1 MSVRSARPRH
11 PAPYL
16 FGLLTIALTPAFSAG
31 EPKASRSLF
40 DLPADAAEA
49 SLRRFSE
56 QAGCEVL
63 FATRVTRGV
72 RTNSVKGE
80 LSTIEAIDAL
90 LADTGLVAVH
100 DQKTGFIS
108 VRRETP
114 EETRARKKAAAGKAV
129 PATSENQ
136 PPRTQGTMKHRSLLT
151 KIFTAIALAI
161 SPALNA
167 AEGTGGVSGSIFNPA
182 TGEFVRNAEVRI
194 EGTNL
199 VTYSGDGGTYV
210 LPGVPAGDVTVS
222 VTYTG
227 YKRESATVQIPS
239 NGNTV
244 LNFELRGATFGSS
257 RNDTVV
263 MQQFVVS
270 SEREGNAKAIM
281 EQRAALN
288 IRTVVSADNF
298 GDVTGGNIGEFIKYL
313 PGVVM
318 DYNNSDARAARIGG
332 LDPRYVGVTID
343 GMNVA
348 SAASAAFGANSRQFE
363 FEQASIY
370 GTESIEINK
379 TTTAS
384 MDADAP
390 AGRINLRSRNAFDR
404 KGREITAQVTLSAN
418 EYAMTLSKRPGPYNS
433 DSYRAL
439 PGIVLS
445 YAESFRQ
452 RFGIQLSVGAN
463 TLYTEQSEVTNTFNF
478 ASPDAIPVVQT
489 ITFRDAPI
497 INTRASYN
505 LATDFRMNPDLV
517 FSFRTSGSH
526 LDSNPYN
533 RTLVMQANL
542 AQISPNSTLTRVEA
556 LPTANANTRI
566 QMNTSR
572 RNKRNTT
579 VSYAPKLEFKR
590 GDLTMTAAGAYSRS
604 RTAYESMNDGYF
616 TNVGTRITR
625 MGWTA
630 ERSGTDTLDW
640 NIAQTS
646 GLSWNDPQNYNRQ
659 DAYANNVAEQ
669 RQIGRSQV
677 WVGQFDALKTFN
689 LILPVRLNAGLKSK
703 LTTFDLDQSGNMQWT
718 YAGPTGSQLA
728 ATSTIPT
735 STRSPFDPKQGGNV
749 PGLNL
754 PRPDPYATFD
764 LYEAN
769 PGHFVPNLV
778 NNQIVKNYSS
788 RSIKEQVDAMFLE
801 SNTRWRNLRFNLGIR
816 HERTRIVSKVAKVL
830 PNSEVI
836 AAGFTPGTIAFTDY
850 QYDYGRREKRYG
862 EYGNTFLSG
871 GAKYAFTDKLHL
883 QVAASQS
890 ISRPSYSNLA
900 GVVTVDTTN
909 QIVRIPNPELK
920 PETSDKYFVSL
931 QYYIEPAGTLSLSG
945 YKLFVAD
952 MGTLDREL
960 TPEEAG
966 YGDDPDYFG
975 YTFVRPG
982 NSSEAIRID
991 GVELEYSQQLVFL
1004 PGIWRGLSVFGSLSR
1019 ARASMRVPLH
1029 VPKSANGGVRF
1040 RLGNFNAQLRSTW
1053 VSSRLNST
1061 NATQGIYQYERI
1073 MFDFSGGYK
1082 LNNTYEITLT
1092 GRNIL
1097 NSPIA
1102 TYSNNPGNLRSR
1114 AYFGAAWTLG
1124 VRGRF

>member
-1 MSVRSARPRH
+1 
-11 PAPYL
+11 
-16 FGLLTIALTPAFSAG
+16 
-31 EPKASRSLF
+31 
-40 DLPADAAEA
+40 
-49 SLRRFSE
+49 
-56 QAGCEVL
+56 
-63 FATRVTRGV
+63 
-72 RTNSVKGE
+72 
-80 LSTIEAIDAL
+80 
-90 LADTGLVAVH
+90 
-100 DQKTGFIS
+100 
-108 VRRETP
+108 
-114 EETRARKKAAAGKAV
+114 
-129 PATSENQ
+129 
-136 PPRTQGTMKHRSLLT
+136 MKQRSLLT
-151 KIFTAIALAI
+151 NIIAALALAI
-161 SPALNA
+161 SPTLNA
-167 AEGTGGVSGSIFNPA
+167 AEGTGIVSGNIFNPA
-182 TGEFVRNAEVRI
+182 TGEFVRNAEVRV

-199 VTYSGDGGTYV
+199 VTYSGEGGAYV

-227 YKRESATVQIPS
+227 YQRESASVRIQS
-239 NGNTV
+239 DGNIV
-244 LNFELRGATFGSS
+244 HDFELKGATFGSS
-257 RNDTVV
+257 QNDTVV
-263 MQQFVVS
+263 MQQFVVA

-288 IRTVVSADNF
+288 IKTVVSSDNF

-370 GTESIEINK
+370 GTDSIEINK

-404 KGREITAQVTLSAN
+404 KGREITAQLTLSAN
-418 EYAMTLSKRPGPYNS
+418 EYAMTLGKKPGPYDS
-433 DSYRAL
+433 DSYRVL

-452 RFGIQLSVGAN
+452 RFGVQLSVGAN

-478 ASPDAIPVVQT
+478 ASSEAAPVIQT

-505 LATDFRMNPDLV
+505 LATDFRVNPDLV

-542 AQISPNSTLTRVEA
+542 AQISPDSTLTKVEA
-556 LPTANANTRI
+556 LATANANTRI

-579 VSYAPKLEFKR
+579 VSYAPKVEFKR
-590 GDLTMTAAGAYSRS
+590 GDVTLTAAGAYSRS
-604 RTAYESMNDGYF
+604 RTAYESMNAGYF

-640 NIAQTS
+640 SVMQTS
-646 GLSWNDPQNYNRQ
+646 GLSWDDPLNYNRQ
-659 DAYANNVAEQ
+659 DAYTNNVVEQ
-669 RQIGRSQV
+669 RQVGRSQV
-677 WVGQFDALKTFN
+677 WAGQFDAQKTFN
-689 LILPVRLNAGLKSK
+689 LILPVRLSAGLKSK
-703 LTTFDLDQSGNMQWT
+703 LTTFDLDQSGNIQWT

-728 ATSTIPT
+728 PTTIVPT
-735 STRSPFDPKQGGNV
+735 VTRYTFDPKQGGNV
-749 PGLNL
+749 PSLNL
-754 PRPDPYATFD
+754 PRPDPYATYD
-764 LYEAN
+764 LYAAN
-769 PGHFVPNLV
+769 PEHFAANLV
-778 NNQIVKNYSS
+778 SNHIAKNYSS
-788 RSIKEQVDAMFLE
+788 RSIKEQVDAMYLE
-801 SNTRWRNLRFNLGIR
+801 SNTNWRNLRFNLGIR

-830 PNSEVI
+830 PNSDVI
-836 AAGFTPGTIAFTDY
+836 AAGFTSGTIDFTDY
-850 QYDYGRREKRYG
+850 QYSYGQRLQRHG

-871 GAKYAFTDKLHL
+871 GAKYAITDKLHL
-883 QVAASQS
+883 QLAASQS

-909 QIVRIPNPELK
+909 QIVRVPNPELK

-945 YKLFVAD
+945 YKLFVED
-952 MGTLDREL
+952 MGTMDRTL
-960 TPEEAG
+960 TAEEAG

-982 NSSEAIRID
+982 NSSAGIRID

-1004 PGIWRGLSVFGSLSR
+1004 PGVWRGLSVFGSLSR
-1019 ARASMRVPLH
+1019 ARASERLTQH
-1029 VPKSANGGVRF
+1029 VPKSANGGLRF
-1040 RLGNFNAQLRSTW
+1040 RLGHFNAQLRSTW

-1061 NATQGIYQYERI
+1061 SATEDIYQYERI
-1073 MFDFSGGYK
+1073 MFDFSGGYR
-1082 LNNTYEITLT
+1082 LNDTYEITLT